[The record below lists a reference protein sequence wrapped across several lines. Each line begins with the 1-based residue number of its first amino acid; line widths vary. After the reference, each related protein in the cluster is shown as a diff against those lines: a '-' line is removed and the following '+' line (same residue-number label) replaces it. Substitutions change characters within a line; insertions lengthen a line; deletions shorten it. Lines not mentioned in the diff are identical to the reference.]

1 MREHGVDS
9 RSDHRQPHPS
19 FRRAAGPGGAA
30 GPAGL
35 PVAGTGPSAWQTGP
49 VVRTEPLE
57 RARDHLAELA
67 DEVEQKGTHV
77 VLTRFGHDDVVV
89 VSLREWEAMQDAVDL
104 AHDPEAQRR
113 IAESRAA
120 YRSGDY
126 VTGDQL
132 RAEYGLPPL

>member
-1 MREHGVDS
+1 M
-9 RSDHRQPHPS
+9 
-19 FRRAAGPGGAA
+19 
-30 GPAGL
+30 
-35 PVAGTGPSAWQTGP
+35 
-49 VVRTEPLE
+49 VRTEPLE

-67 DEVEQKGTHV
+67 DEVEQKGAHV
-77 VLTRFGHDDVVV
+77 VLTRFGHEDVVV

-120 YRSGDY
+120 HRSGDC

-132 RAEYGLPPL
+132 RAEYDLLPSS